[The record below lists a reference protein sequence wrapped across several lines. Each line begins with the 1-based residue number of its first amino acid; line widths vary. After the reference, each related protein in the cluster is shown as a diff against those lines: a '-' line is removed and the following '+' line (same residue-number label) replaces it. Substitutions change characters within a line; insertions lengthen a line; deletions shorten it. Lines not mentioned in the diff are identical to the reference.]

1 MMAASPRE
9 LVGLVPAAG
18 RAQRIAPLPCSKE
31 IYPIGFR
38 RSEQSGHFHTEV
50 VSHQLF
56 DKFRRAR
63 ATRAVVILRE
73 GKWDIPS
80 YFGEGDLVGVSLAYV
95 VAADSIG
102 PADTLDRAYS
112 FVKNDTVLFG
122 FPDILFG
129 PDDAFERLVNRLDES
144 RADVVL
150 GLFPEL
156 ESQPTDMVDVDD
168 TGRIRSIVLGP
179 QGTPLRY
186 TWGCAVWRPAFTE
199 FMRGFLRTER
209 AKAVSNGP
217 SQSSDRQPDLTV
229 GVVLK
234 RAVEKGIEAHGVI
247 LAEEGYLDIGTPANL
262 IEAMRRSLSR

>member
-1 MMAASPRE
+1 MMSARPRE

-18 RAQRIAPLPCSKE
+18 RALRIAPLPCSKE

-38 RSEQSGHFHTEV
+38 RNERNGHFHTEV
-50 VSHQLF
+50 ASHQLF

-63 ATRAVVILRE
+63 ATRAFVILRE

-80 YFGEGDLVGVSLAYV
+80 YFGEGDLVGVSLAYLV
-95 VAADSIG
+95 VANSIG

-129 PDDAFERLVNRLDES
+129 PDDAFERLVNCLEES
-144 RADVVL
+144 EADVVL

-168 TGRIRSIVLGP
+168 RGRIRAIVLGP
-179 QGTPLRY
+179 QTTPLRY

-199 FMRGFLRTER
+199 FMRGFVRTER
-209 AKAVSNGP
+209 AKAVPTGG

-234 RAVEKGIEAHGVI
+234 RAIAEGIQAHGVV

-262 IEAMRRSLSR
+262 IEAIRRSLSR